1 MQKQL
6 HRFSISM
13 AGNLLA
19 ELNKMTKAK
28 GYANRSQAIA
38 DMVRDQ
44 LVEHQGLQKAHEIA
58 GTITLVYDHH
68 KRNIQALL
76 TAIQH
81 DHGDQIIATLHAH
94 LDHHNCME
102 VLAVRGQAGLVRSLA
117 DRLIAAKGVKHG
129 KLTMTTTGKEFA
141 K

>member
-1 MQKQL
+1 MSGDLVAQL
-6 HRFSISM
+6 DQMVS
-13 AGNLLA
+13 
-19 ELNKMTKAK
+19 AK

-38 DMVRDQ
+38 DMVRDE
-44 LVEHQGLQKAHEIA
+44 LVEHRSAGGNRQIA

-68 KRNIQALL
+68 RRNIQARL

-81 DHGDQIIATLHAH
+81 DHGEQIIATLHAH

-102 VLAVRGQAGLVRSLA
+102 VLAVRGRADQVKKLA
-117 DRLIAAKGVKHG
+117 DGLIAVKGVKHG
-129 KLTMTTTGKEFA
+129 KLTMTTTGREFA